1 MGMKTILLLQPCLR
15 PRVTR
20 SPSPASLDINKVEA
34 QAKRA
39 NGNNGFGGLTHTG
52 SIQLSK
58 GVNTVLAGVLI
69 DGVVQTISTSVVT
82 AFTGLITF
90 NMGQVTGGNF
100 ALTMNDGSVFTTDIL
115 GGSGMIVN
123 QVLPGGVQGFS
134 IDGLTFNGLF
144 NSSTFVGVDI
154 STWFN
159 NQPLDG
165 SFINFA
171 FAPNAQGRSTSDID
185 IFIPTDDRP
194 PVIPAPLGAGM
205 GLVGLAGLAAR
216 RRR

>member
-1 MGMKTILLLQPCLR
+1 MSMKTILTAAVVFATAGSALATTELQ
-15 PRVTR
+15 
-20 SPSPASLDINKVEA
+20 LDINKVEA

-69 DGVVQTISTSVVT
+69 DGVVQATTTTVVT
-82 AFTGLITF
+82 SFTGLITF

-100 ALTMNDGSVFTTDIL
+100 AVTMNDGSIFTTDIL

-123 QVLPGGVQGFS
+123 QVLPGGVNGFS

-154 STWFN
+154 APWFDT
-159 NQPLDG
+159 QPLDG

-185 IFIPTDDRP
+185 IFIPADET